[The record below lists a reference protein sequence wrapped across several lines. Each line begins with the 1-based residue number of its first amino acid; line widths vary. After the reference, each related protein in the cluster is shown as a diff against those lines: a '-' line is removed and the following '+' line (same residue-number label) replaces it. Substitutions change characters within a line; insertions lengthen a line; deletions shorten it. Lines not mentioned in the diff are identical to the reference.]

1 MQVHIIFRVV
11 CKDDT
16 LPCKCQ
22 ALAWKNEPK
31 AWIQGFQALKFFF
44 WLHSVPFALYII
56 IQCILSVEFF
66 SVKING
72 LFTLNYYQSCSISIF
87 PYQFNINYSVSLLIN
102 TNINI
107 NYFKEGLSIS
117 ISYQLFE
124 TSLINFNININT
136 LILTLLSIYISIF
149 KAF

>member
-1 MQVHIIFRVV
+1 MVARNRVPY
-11 CKDDT
+11 KDDT

-72 LFTLNYYQSCSISIF
+72 I
-87 PYQFNINYSVSLLIN
+87 
-102 TNINI
+102 
-107 NYFKEGLSIS
+107 
-117 ISYQLFE
+117 
-124 TSLINFNININT
+124 
-136 LILTLLSIYISIF
+136 
-149 KAF
+149 